1 MKTLRAVK
9 ALLTARLRA
18 NMKDRVPVFVSLLNT
33 ALLGL
38 SVYVVI
44 EIFFGNV
51 ETIGGWNKHQSIVLY
66 GAFILIRS
74 FVQMVVLSNCEAASK
89 LIISKSIDT
98 YLSKPVDVQTI
109 LAFGQLRLWHIFG
122 VLLGLGLMLGGSHA
136 QGQLTLQTLGAFL
149 VFMVLACALVYS
161 VWFSIASLAFWT
173 KKTGNISHL
182 LFMFLTTGRFPSGAY
197 PEWIQVV
204 IMTVVPVFFIMEVP
218 AQSAMGMTTGR
229 SLAGAVLATLAFL
242 LLSRL
247 LWHWG
252 VKKYLRE
259 GA

>member
-1 MKTLRAVK
+1 MKTLSALK
-9 ALLTARLRA
+9 ALLIARLQG

-38 SVYVVI
+38 SVYVMV

-51 ETIGGWNKHQSIVLY
+51 ETIGGWDKQQSIVLY

-74 FVQMVVLSNCEAASK
+74 FVQMVVLPNCEAASQ
-89 LIISKSIDT
+89 LIISKSIDN

-109 LAFGQLRLWHIFG
+109 LAFGQLRLWNIFG

-136 QGQLTLQTLGAFL
+136 QGKLTLQTFGVFL
-149 VFMVLACALVYS
+149 VFMVLGGALVQA
-161 VWFSIASLAFWT
+161 VWFCITSLAFWT

-182 LFMFLTTGRFPSGAY
+182 MFMFLTTGRFPSGAY
-197 PEWIQVV
+197 PEWIQLV
-204 IMTVVPVFFIMEVP
+204 IMTIFPVFFIVEVP
-218 AQSAMGMTTGR
+218 AQSVMEMTTWR
-229 SLAGAVLATLAFL
+229 SLAGVLLATLAFL
-242 LLSRL
+242 VLSRL
-247 LWHWG
+247 LWQWG
-252 VKKYLRE
+252 IEKYLRE